1 MWALARLCLGQ
12 NKEVGHRR
20 KLLLSQTLVLVV
32 ESLRLFCFK
41 VVVVFVL
48 DSFELFYFEVE
59 VVNCLKSV
67 EVASLAMVA
76 S

>member
-1 MWALARLCLGQ
+1 MYMSAFFQ
-12 NKEVGHRR
+12 NSHIFPFFFWQTS
-20 KLLLSQTLVLVV
+20 LSQTLVLVV